1 MINIIRA
8 SKKRKS
14 RAAALLNIFYFSLY
28 DIGMARKSAH
38 RFGIH
43 DFLQFQSFK
52 CLRSSIF
59 LPLYADPGGRAH
71 PARPPYSLS
80 DLSWLTCF
88 FLFFPTKSSFLPSKL
103 GKPLCSTAC
112 MNILFVSNFCLLILL
127 IRSHGKICPLPTID
141 NSTNMRD
148 RHCWQWANFTMGSMS

>member
-1 MINIIRA
+1 MPRHRNKMARTMKCTAIHNIIRA
-8 SKKRKS
+8 SKKRKG

-59 LPLYADPGGRAH
+59 LP
-71 PARPPYSLS
+71 
-80 DLSWLTCF
+80 
-88 FLFFPTKSSFLPSKL
+88 
-103 GKPLCSTAC
+103 
-112 MNILFVSNFCLLILL
+112 
-127 IRSHGKICPLPTID
+127 
-141 NSTNMRD
+141 
-148 RHCWQWANFTMGSMS
+148 

>member
-1 MINIIRA
+1 MFICCNYSYKIRAQVPQRVWALQRMQTPQRAWAPQRARAPQSVQAPQKSVGTTESMGTSKSAGTTKNVLTTKSA
-8 SKKRKS
+8 SKKRKG

-59 LPLYADPGGRAH
+59 LP
-71 PARPPYSLS
+71 
-80 DLSWLTCF
+80 
-88 FLFFPTKSSFLPSKL
+88 
-103 GKPLCSTAC
+103 
-112 MNILFVSNFCLLILL
+112 
-127 IRSHGKICPLPTID
+127 
-141 NSTNMRD
+141 
-148 RHCWQWANFTMGSMS
+148 